1 MGSAPKT
8 AQMLQFS
15 FMDPLIRAEV
25 ERPLCKIQVDSWMQ
39 RERLH
44 NVDFLYLLSFWE
56 RITHPIGERTVNP
69 LHRPNNLAVVC
80 YPCSVVTVS
89 CFTAGYGSQ
98 RGDSQNEQT
107 LDLVVNSIK
116 KYDCTPLNHQEV
128 NIFFFFFCT
137 GIQIINAPGDL
148 KCRSPPAAW
157 RGREIKR
164 GGRRGV
170 EVWEEMSE
178 RGCYSAP
185 RQWARSFF
193 HIDTPTVRL
202 SWWSREERG
211 NEKHSTGWGGW
222 VRAIGREVGGCCINI
237 MDVNSI
243 SGFHLLWALRQALV
257 SYKKENQ
264 IEAQTKKQL
273 QNRL

>member
-8 AQMLQFS
+8 AQMLQIS

-128 NIFFFFFCT
+128 NIFYFFFAQESKLLMRQET
-137 GIQIINAPGDL
+137 WNADLLQLHDEGERSKGGGGGVWRSEKKWVSEDVTQRHGNEPGH
-148 KCRSPPAAW
+148 
-157 RGREIKR
+157 
-164 GGRRGV
+164 
-170 EVWEEMSE
+170 
-178 RGCYSAP
+178 
-185 RQWARSFF
+185 FF